1 METEE
6 KLTQNEHPPAPVIK
20 RQSQY
25 QALCDRHGI
34 DRDVIATEIRKYIA
48 EHPEAAKWPK
58 DAIFGLAVTA
68 HRLGLSLAPALGQ
81 AYILPSKNGCE
92 LIIGYRG
99 LLKLASQSG
108 KVRGADAQVVRES
121 DDFRLKLAGESY
133 DVEWAADASGL
144 AEPGRIVGAFARVFL
159 EDAPTIVAVLRMDA
173 ILEIR
178 ERKGPQW
185 QKDPEAMVKKTVL
198 SRALRLVP
206 GLDTDLATLA
216 GGDS

>member
-1 METEE
+1 
-6 KLTQNEHPPAPVIK
+6 
-20 RQSQY
+20 
-25 QALCDRHGI
+25 
-34 DRDVIATEIRKYIA
+34 
-48 EHPEAAKWPK
+48 
-58 DAIFGLAVTA
+58 
-68 HRLGLSLAPALGQ
+68 
-81 AYILPSKNGCE
+81 
-92 LIIGYRG
+92 
-99 LLKLASQSG
+99 
-108 KVRGADAQVVRES
+108 
-121 DDFRLKLAGESY
+121 LKLAGESY

-159 EDAPTIVAVLRMDA
+159 DNAPTIVAVLRMDA

-216 GGDS
+216 GGDA